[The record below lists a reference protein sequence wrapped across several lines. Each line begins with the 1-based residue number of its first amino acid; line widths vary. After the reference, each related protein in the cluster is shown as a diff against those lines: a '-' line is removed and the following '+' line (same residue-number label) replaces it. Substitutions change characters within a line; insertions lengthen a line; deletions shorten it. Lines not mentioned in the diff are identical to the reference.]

1 MKEGYM
7 VNINELLKCAKQKL
21 NENNIDMSEA
31 RILLAFVLN
40 VDVSTLV
47 TINECENSIAQ
58 KYLEVISKR
67 IARVPYSYIVGK
79 QEFMKLPFVVSPD
92 VLIPNSDTEILV
104 ENVIKIANNM
114 KSEKID
120 ILDMCTGSGCIAISL
135 KKYIKNC
142 NVLGTDIS
150 EKALEIAK
158 ENAILNNTEVTFVKS
173 DLFSN
178 IQNYKYDILVSNPP
192 YIKRGDIE
200 NLQAEVKYEPILALD
215 GGIDGLDMYRKIIE
229 TAKQY
234 LKENGNICL
243 EIGYNQANDVTK
255 ILQDNSYT
263 HIQVIKDLSNNDRV
277 VIAKV

>member
-21 NENNIDMSEA
+21 NENNIDISEA

-142 NVLGTDIS
+142 NVLGADIS